1 MTWVYVAGLIL
12 LLVPP
17 AAAENNVCFHPLPV
31 SEVESVL
38 RDWLVKEGFTVGE
51 PAGDRDRVRLK
62 AERMGTPL
70 AITLTPNSPLG
81 SRMEVLP
88 GEGTVGEPRLC
99 DQFAAYLAGYLD
111 RPAGRREPDAAKA
124 AAAVPAAVLSRI
136 NATVCIEGHEGG
148 AVSQQSGV
156 IVDAEGIILCTTHAL
171 TEDETIQVSFHDGR
185 KLPGR
190 LLKIDP
196 LRDLALIH
204 VGARLAAAVPLR
216 QGRNLLENEEIVYAV
231 GCPQNQPGTINPG
244 VVDGPPRRAEEM
256 PYWQA
261 RMEVHPGS
269 SGSPVFDGSGRIV
282 GIVKGRFRG
291 TNSIAFLIPLETV
304 AEFLNQR

>member
-17 AAAENNVCFHPLPV
+17 AVAENNVCFCPLPV
-31 SEVESVL
+31 SEAESVL
-38 RDWLVKEGFTVGE
+38 RDWMAKEGYTVGE
-51 PAGDRDRVRLK
+51 PARDRDQVRLK
-62 AERMGTPL
+62 AVRMGARL

-88 GEGTVGEPRLC
+88 GEGTVGEHRLC
-99 DQFAAYLAGYLD
+99 EQFAAYLAGYLG
-111 RPAGRREPDAAKA
+111 RPAGQTKPDAAKA
-124 AAAVPAAVLSRI
+124 PTAVPAAVLSRI
-136 NATVCIEGHEGG
+136 NATVCIEGHAAAGI
-148 AVSQQSGV
+148 SQQSGV
-156 IVDAEGIILCTTHAL
+156 IVDAKGLILCTTHAL
-171 TEDETIQVSFHDGR
+171 TGDETIQVSFHDGR

-204 VGARLAAAVPLR
+204 VDARPAAAVPLS
-216 QGRNLLENEEIVYAV
+216 QGRNMLENGEIVYAV
-231 GCPQNQPGTINPG
+231 GCPQSQPGTINPG
-244 VVDGPPRRAEEM
+244 IVDGPPRRAEEM
-256 PYWQA
+256 PYWQV

-304 AEFLNQR
+304 AEFLEQR